1 MIIRYSA
8 NALIGQLLLPTL
20 YVDRCSPEDLA
31 ELAADDHWR
40 AHPNDTPTLITVV
53 HLHDV
58 DGHDL
63 GAFEVR
69 CEQRPVFTA
78 HLLAKASTTRETRT

>member
-8 NALIGQLLLPTL
+8 NTLVGTLSLPSN
-20 YVDRCSPEDLA
+20 YVDMRSPEDLA
-31 ELAADDHWR
+31 ELAAVAHWQDH
-40 AHPNDTPTLITVV
+40 PEETPAFVTVV
-53 HLHDV
+53 HLQDV

-63 GAFEVR
+63 GLFEVR

-78 HLLAKASTTRETRT
+78 RQLRQV

>member
-8 NALIGQLLLPTL
+8 NTLVGTLSLPSNYIDKRTA
-20 YVDRCSPEDLA
+20 EDLA
-31 ELAADDHWR
+31 ELAAIAHWQDH
-40 AHPNDTPTLITVV
+40 PEETPTFITVV
-53 HLHDV
+53 HLQDV

-63 GAFEVR
+63 GLFEVR

-78 HLLAKASTTRETRT
+78 SQLRQA

>member
-8 NALIGQLLLPTL
+8 NALVGQLSLPSN
-20 YVDRCSPEDLA
+20 YVDMRTPEDLA
-31 ELAADDHWR
+31 ELAAVAHWQDH
-40 AHPNDTPTLITVV
+40 PEETPTFITVV
-53 HLHDV
+53 HLQDV

-63 GAFEVR
+63 GLFEVR

-78 HLLAKASTTRETRT
+78 SQLQQA

>member
-1 MIIRYSA
+1 MNLYYCA
-8 NALIGQLLLPTL
+8 NTLPGEFCLPTL
-20 YVDRCSPEDLA
+20 YIDTCTPEDLA
-31 ELAADDHWR
+31 ELAAADHWR
-40 AHPNDTPTLITVV
+40 DHPNDTPTLITVV

-63 GAFEVR
+63 GVFEVR

>member
-1 MIIRYSA
+1 MNLYYCA
-8 NALIGQLLLPTL
+8 NTLPGEFCLPTQ
-20 YVDRCSPEDLA
+20 YVDRCSAEDLA
-31 ELAADDHWR
+31 ELAAADHWR
-40 AHPNDTPTLITVV
+40 DHPNDIPALITVV

-63 GAFEVR
+63 GLFEVR

-78 HLLAKASTTRETRT
+78 SPLWQA